1 MSKKGTQVILE
12 LDNVNRNLLRYS
24 KVERY
29 DILNL
34 DDKFPRPP
42 KPTELTAENFSLP
55 KHANNF
61 YNGFCSGKKTRENSA
76 KVPQLN
82 TSFHQGLFY
91 AVSQGKI
98 KMQQFN

>member
-34 DDKFPRPP
+34 DNKFPRPP

-55 KHANNF
+55 NMQITFTTVSAVE
-61 YNGFCSGKKTRENSA
+61 KKTRENSA

-82 TSFHQGLFY
+82 TFHQGLFY